1 MQLNSG
7 LEKDLGQC
15 RIIIIGLG
23 IAGQECMN
31 AKMLH
36 AFGFQVLE
44 ALCQLFTGKAVFC
57 LPWYIHDSCAD
68 LEITACIETTAYCL
82 RKFAHILFEIFQ
94 MGDIIK
100 INNDPHILG
109 IGIFI
114 GRCYIR

>member
-23 IAGQECMN
+23 IACQECMN
-31 AKMLH
+31 TEMLH
-36 AFGFQVLE
+36 TLGFQILE
-44 ALCQLFTGKAVFC
+44 ALCQLLTGKTVFGFSR
-57 LPWYIHDSCAD
+57 YIHDGCTD

-82 RKFAHILFEIFQ
+82 REFAHIFFKIFQ
-94 MGDIIK
+94 MSDIVK
-100 INNDPHILG
+100 INNDTHILG

-114 GRCYIR
+114 SRCHIG